1 MSPAAAAIALVFLPL
16 LSACVVLLVP
26 ARVRMLPVLLGMAAP
41 FGLLLPMTQHVV
53 LVGALDIVLGGHAAP
68 LGIGLHLDSLA
79 MLMLWLVAVVGG
91 MAALHALPLYA
102 PSSDQGL
109 RFWPAWLLLMAGL
122 NGAFLSADLFNLYVV
137 FELVTLMAVA
147 LVAIEGSAGALR
159 AAMRY
164 LLLGLLASLAYLLG
178 VAILYSAHG
187 TLDLYLLTPRVGD
200 GDAASLTALAL
211 ITVALLLKGAIFP
224 LHLWLP
230 PAHARAPGPVS
241 AVLSALVVKA
251 AIYLLWRLWFWTGA
265 ALDLDAAAQ
274 LLGVL
279 GAAAV
284 VYGTC
289 AALVQSRVKPMV
301 AYSTVAQL
309 GYLLLLFPLADALA
323 FKGAAYHL
331 LSHAL
336 AKAAMFLAAANMLLA
351 LGSDRLDRLAGAD
364 QRLPLSLF
372 AFGIAGVSLM
382 GLPPSGGFLAKW
394 MLLESAFSQGAF
406 VYVSVLL
413 LGSLLTAIYV
423 FRVLAAAFR
432 HPAAVVEEVKPV
444 PRMMSAAALLLALAA
459 LAAGFAS
466 APLLALLDAG
476 GPFLPQV
483 LP

>member
-1 MSPAAAAIALVFLPL
+1 MTPEAVIALVFLPL
-16 LSACVVLLVP
+16 LGACLLLLVP
-26 ARVRMLPVLLGMAAP
+26 ARLRVFLVLICLLAP
-41 FGLLLPMTQHVV
+41 PLLLLLPTHHVV
-53 LVGALDIVLGGHAAP
+53 AVGAIDIVLGGHAAP
-68 LGIGLHLDSLA
+68 LGIGLHVDSLA
-79 MLMLWLVAVVGG
+79 VLLLWLVAVVGG
-91 MAALHALPLYA
+91 VAGLHALASYA
-102 PSSDQGL
+102 PSSGDGL
-109 RFWPAWLLLMAGL
+109 RFWPPWLLLMAGL
-122 NGAFLSADLFNLYVV
+122 NACFLSADLFNLYVA

-147 LVAIEGSAGALR
+147 LVAVEGSAGALR

-178 VAILYSAHG
+178 VAILYSVHG
-187 TLDLYLLTPRVGD
+187 TLDFYLLAAAVGA
-200 GDAASLTALAL
+200 GDDATLTAAAL

-241 AVLSALVVKA
+241 AVLSGLVVKV

-265 ALDLDAAAQ
+265 GLDLGTAAHV
-274 LLGVL
+274 LGTL

-284 VYGTC
+284 LYGAT
-289 AALVQSRVKPMV
+289 AALVQSRLKAMV

-309 GYLLLLFPLADALA
+309 GYLMLLLPLADALA

-336 AKAAMFLAAANMLLA
+336 AKAAMFLAAANILLA
-351 LGSDRLDRLAGAD
+351 LGSDRLDRLAGVD
-364 QRLPLSLF
+364 QRLPVSLF

-394 MLLESAFSQGAF
+394 MLLEAAFVQGAF
-406 VYVSVLL
+406 VYVAVLM

-432 HPAAVVEEVKPV
+432 QPAADVGVVKPV
-444 PRMMSAAALLLALAA
+444 PAMMSAAALLLALAA
-459 LAAGFAS
+459 LAAGFAA
-466 APLLALLDAG
+466 APVLALLDAG
-476 GPFLPQV
+476 GPFLPQEA
-483 LP
+483 P